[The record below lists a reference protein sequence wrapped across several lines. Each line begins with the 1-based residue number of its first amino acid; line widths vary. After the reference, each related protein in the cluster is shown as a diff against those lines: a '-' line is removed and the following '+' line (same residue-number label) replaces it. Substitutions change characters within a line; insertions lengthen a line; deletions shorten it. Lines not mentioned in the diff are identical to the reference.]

1 VYTLHLVTV
10 SARLANDLPKADSSG
25 VVDMRDGSPARA
37 GTFAYEGNGL
47 VTDWHAH
54 DLHQIEYS
62 FQGTVEVETGAGHY
76 LLPPQQ
82 GVWIPAGLMHQTT
95 IKSEVRTVSVFF
107 HRQLVPDGGD
117 SARILAVSPVIREM
131 ILYGVRWPI
140 DRPASDQE
148 ADGFFATLANLVAGG
163 LDREMPLCLPTSP
176 EPLIAAVMAYTGSHL
191 DRVTEAEVCRSV
203 GLSDRTLRR
212 RFVAATGMTWRN
224 YLLQSRFLRAMTLL
238 AEPGPTVIEVATA
251 VGFES
256 LSAFSRGFA
265 RYAGENPTTYRRR
278 VVAGADHSTSART
291 SDRSRRRMPLQRPTA
306 WRPGS

>member
-1 VYTLHLVTV
+1 MTV
-10 SARLANDLPKADSSG
+10 SARLANNLSKAAMPKAAMPKVGNSG
-25 VVDMRDGSPARA
+25 VVDMREGSPVRA

-47 VTDWHAH
+47 VADWHAH

-62 FQGTVEVETGAGHY
+62 FHGTVEVETRAGHY

-82 GVWIPAGLMHQTT
+82 GVWIPAGLLHQTT

-107 HRQLVPDGGD
+107 QPGLVPEAGD

-131 ILYGVRWPI
+131 ILHGVRWPI
-140 DRPASDQE
+140 GRPDDDPE
-148 ADGFFATLANLVAGG
+148 ADTFFVTLANLVASG
-163 LDREMPLCLPTSP
+163 LDRETPLCLPTST
-176 EPLIAAVMAYTGSHL
+176 EPLIAAVMAYTDSHL

-212 RFVAATGMTWRN
+212 RFVAATGMTWRS

-238 AEPGPTVIEVATA
+238 AEPGPSVIEVATA

-256 LSAFSRGFA
+256 VSAFSRGFA
-265 RYAGENPTTYRRR
+265 RYAGENPTAYRRR
-278 VVAGADHSTSART
+278 VLA
-291 SDRSRRRMPLQRPTA
+291 
-306 WRPGS
+306 

>member
-1 VYTLHLVTV
+1 VLVLHVYTRHPVTV
-10 SARLANDLPKADSSG
+10 SARLANDLPTTDSSG
-25 VVDMRDGSPARA
+25 VVDMRVGSPARA
-37 GTFAYEGNGL
+37 GTFAFEGNGL
-47 VTDWHAH
+47 VAKWHAH

-82 GVWIPAGLMHQTT
+82 AVWIPAGLMHRTT

-107 HRQLVPDGGD
+107 HRGLVPDAGG

-140 DRPASDQE
+140 GRPEDDPE
-148 ADGFFATLANLVAGG
+148 AEGFFVTLANLVAAG
-163 LDREMPLCLPTSP
+163 LDREMPLCLPTST
-176 EPLIAAVMAYTGSHL
+176 EPLIAAVMAYTDSHL
-191 DRVTEAEVCRSV
+191 DQVTEADVCGSV

-212 RFVAATGMTWRN
+212 RFVAATGMTWRS

-265 RYAGENPTTYRRR
+265 RYAGENPTAYRRR
-278 VVAGADHSTSART
+278 VLAGADHGTSART
-291 SDRSRRRMPLQRPTA
+291 SDRSRSRVPPQ
-306 WRPGS
+306 

>member
-1 VYTLHLVTV
+1 
-10 SARLANDLPKADSSG
+10 
-25 VVDMRDGSPARA
+25 MRVGSPVRA

-47 VTDWHAH
+47 VTDWHTH

-62 FQGTVEVETGAGHY
+62 FQGTVEVETRAGHY
-76 LLPPQQ
+76 LLPPHQ

-107 HRQLVPDGGD
+107 QRGLVPDAGD

-140 DRPASDQE
+140 RRPEDDPE
-148 ADGFFATLANLVAGG
+148 ADGFFVTLANLVANG
-163 LDREMPLCLPTSP
+163 LDRETPLCLPTST
-176 EPLIAAVMAYTGSHL
+176 EPIIAVVMAYTDSHL
-191 DRVTEAEVCRSV
+191 NRVTEAEVCRSV

-212 RFVAATGMTWRN
+212 RFAAATGMTWRS
-224 YLLQSRFLRAMTLL
+224 YLHQSRFLRAMTLL

-256 LSAFSRGFA
+256 LSAFSRGFT
-265 RYAGENPTTYRRR
+265 RYAGENPTAYRRR
-278 VVAGADHSTSART
+278 VLAGGDHCTSART
-291 SDRSRRRMPLQRPTA
+291 SDRSRRRMPVR
-306 WRPGS
+306 